1 MERTP
6 QTKAGAVTEALRTE
20 LDRNSPL
27 TPEEERVVRMA
38 NGLGVAPGAPLARL
52 GAEGSELADEL
63 LLLEL
68 QLARQ
73 SRARLARMPSPA
85 KSKIVRSLR
94 GRR

>member
-6 QTKAGAVTEALRTE
+6 QTKAGAEALRTE
-20 LDRNSPL
+20 LDRSRRL
-27 TPEEERVVRMA
+27 TPEEERALRMVH
-38 NGLGVAPGAPLARL
+38 GLGVRPDAPLARL
-52 GAEGSELADEL
+52 APDGSELADEL

-73 SRARLARMPSPA
+73 LRARMPRMPSPA
-85 KSKIVRSLR
+85 KSKIVRTLR